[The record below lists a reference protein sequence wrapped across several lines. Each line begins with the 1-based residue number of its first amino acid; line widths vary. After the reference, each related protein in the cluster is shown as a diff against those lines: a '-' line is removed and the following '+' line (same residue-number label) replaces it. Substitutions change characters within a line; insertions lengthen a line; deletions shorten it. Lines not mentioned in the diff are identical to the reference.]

1 MVNILIALIS
11 LIVLIKSADIFID
24 QSTSLAKK
32 IKVSGFFIGFTL
44 IALGTSLPDLVV
56 SSYSTISGNQQMAI
70 STFLGAIIT
79 KTSLLLGIIAI
90 FSNYK
95 LEEIDIK
102 RNIPLNLG
110 IYILLLILLII
121 FNFQM
126 PWYLGIITISILIA
140 ATFIANKNNH
150 VTKLKS
156 KTVFNPFLLIL
167 SFVLVIFSGKFTVDY
182 FVLIAEQFNIAQTT
196 IGYFVLA
203 MGTTAPELITSLT
216 AIKKDNLHIS
226 LGNILGA
233 SLFDILLVSG
243 ISSFFA
249 TLHFTDF
256 KLDFVFLIVATII
269 FFMFA
274 IFGKKYYITKKEGIG
289 LILVYVIFILIQMV

>member
-1 MVNILIALIS
+1 MINILIAITS

-56 SSYSTISGNQQMAI
+56 SSYSTISGNQEIAI
-70 STFLGAIIT
+70 STFLGSVIV
-79 KTSLLLGIIAI
+79 KTSLLLGVLAL
-90 FSNYK
+90 FSKYK

-110 IYILLLILLII
+110 IYILLFALLII

-126 PWYLGIITISILIA
+126 PWYLGVITISILIV

-150 VTKLKS
+150 LTKLKS
-156 KTVFNPFLLIL
+156 KTKFNLLFLIFSFLLVIL
-167 SFVLVIFSGKFTVDY
+167 SGKFTVDY
-182 FVLIAEQFNIAQTT
+182 FVILAEQYNIAQTT

-203 MGTTAPELITSLT
+203 IGATAPELITSLT
-216 AIKKDNLHIS
+216 AIKKDNLHMS

-243 ISSFFA
+243 VSSFFA
-249 TLHFTDF
+249 TLHLTEF
-256 KLDFVFLIVATII
+256 KLDFVFLIIATII
-269 FFMFA
+269 FLLFA

-289 LILVYVIFILIQMV
+289 LILVYVIFVLLQWV